1 MMSHKSP
8 YTEHWESA
16 RDKAVK
22 KGLRIIEHGW
32 EQHVIIDEA
41 EGLVYRF
48 PRHHAAAAK
57 LDDEVSV
64 LHVIHE
70 QSWPTLLP
78 VMREHTAEYSTYTY
92 IPGEPLS
99 RDIIDTLSDANFQRI
114 GHQLGVFLAQFH
126 TLNHSIVDSKKTK
139 QTTSLLDYYAARINE
154 AKGKQP
160 YKKAAEALRRLTAS
174 NLQSVV
180 VHGDLHGLNMIID
193 TATKSLNGVIDLSEI
208 EIGDP
213 HQDFRKLF
221 MTDERLVEPAIKAYD
236 KELDLELVRTW
247 AYVNEWA
254 NICHFAD
261 TPDNPTYQRALGH
274 LRKWRQIDN

>member
-1 MMSHKSP
+1 MISQKSP
-8 YTEHWESA
+8 YTEHWQRA
-16 RDKAVK
+16 RDAAIQKN
-22 KGLRIIEHGW
+22 LRIIEHGW

-41 EGLVYRF
+41 KGLVYRF
-48 PRHHAAAAK
+48 PRHRSAAAK

-70 QSWPTLLP
+70 QEWPVLLP

-99 RDIIDTLSDANFQRI
+99 REIMATLSDEDFQRI
-114 GHQLGVFLAQFH
+114 GRQLGTFLAQFH
-126 TLNHSIVDSKKTK
+126 TLDHSIVDSKKTK
-139 QTTSLLDYYAARINE
+139 QTTSLLSYYTARINE

-160 YKKAAEALRRLTAS
+160 HKKATESLERLTSS

-180 VHGDLHGLNMIID
+180 VHGDLHGLNMIINT
-193 TATKSLNGVIDLSEI
+193 TAKSLNGVIDLSEI

-221 MTDERLVEPAIKAYD
+221 MTDERLVKPAIEAYGQN
-236 KELDLELVRTW
+236 LDIELVRNW

-261 TPDNPTYQRALGH
+261 TPDNPTYKRALEH
-274 LRKWRQIDN
+274 LRKWRQIES

>member
-1 MMSHKSP
+1 MSQKSP
-8 YTEHWESA
+8 YTEHWQRA
-16 RDKAVK
+16 RDAAIQKN
-22 KGLRIIEHGW
+22 LRIIEHGW

-41 EGLVYRF
+41 KGLVYRF
-48 PRHHAAAAK
+48 PRHHAAADK

-70 QSWPTLLP
+70 RSWPTLLP
-78 VMREHTAEYSTYTY
+78 IMREHTAEYSTYTY

-99 RDIIDTLSDANFQRI
+99 RDIIDTLTDTDFQRI
-114 GHQLGVFLAQFH
+114 GRQLGAFLAQFH
-126 TLNHSIVDSKKTK
+126 TLSHSIVDSKKTK
-139 QTTSLLDYYAARINE
+139 QTTSLLDYYTARINE
-154 AKGKQP
+154 AEGKQ
-160 YKKAAEALRRLTAS
+160 YYQRAAKALNHLTS
-174 NLQSVV
+174 SKLQSVV

-221 MTDERLVEPAIKAYD
+221 MTDERLVEPAIEAYGQN
-236 KELDLELVRTW
+236 LDPELVRTW

-261 TPDNPTYQRALGH
+261 TPDNPTYQRALDH
-274 LRKWRQIDN
+274 LRKWQQI